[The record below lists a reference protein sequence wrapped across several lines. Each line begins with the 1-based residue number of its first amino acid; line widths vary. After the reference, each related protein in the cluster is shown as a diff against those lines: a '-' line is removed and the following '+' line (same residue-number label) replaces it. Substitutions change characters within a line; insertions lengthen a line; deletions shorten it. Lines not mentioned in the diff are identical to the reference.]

1 MNTDYK
7 PEDICRFLTEMR
19 LNALSA
25 HFEDRYQKAL
35 TDEAGILQFLGTF
48 LEEELLERK
57 QRRFERLIKAANL
70 DPADSVENYNF
81 ELARSR
87 GVDPA
92 QVRDLVGGSYLA
104 PTPRNIVLA
113 GSVGTGKTK
122 LARTLAF
129 EAVRRDYRAAVE
141 NTRDMVEHLYRMR
154 DSHLFPKLYRR
165 FVTVDVMALDD
176 LAYMP
181 FAPEQVE
188 FLFRLV
194 FDRTEKQ
201 TGPIIVTTNTDVKEW
216 WQFFP
221 SKAMGMAFSDR
232 ILGGAIGIKFSGPSI
247 RTQRSKQVKPSKST
261 DKNEGSPS

>member
-1 MNTDYK
+1 MNPDYTL
-7 PEDICRFLTEMR
+7 EDICRFLSQMR
-19 LNALSA
+19 LPTLAAN
-25 HFEDRYQKAL
+25 FQDRYQKAL
-35 TDEAGILQFLGTF
+35 AQEAGILQFLGAF
-48 LEEELLERK
+48 LEEELVASQ
-57 QRRFERLIKAANL
+57 QRRCQRLIQAANL
-70 DPADSVENYNF
+70 DPADSIQNYDF

-92 QVRDLVGGSYLA
+92 QVRDLAGGSYLR
-104 PTPRNIVLA
+104 PKPRNLVLA

-129 EAVRRDYRAAVE
+129 EAVRRDYKAAVH
-141 NTRDMVEHLYRMR
+141 NTRELVEHLYRMR

-165 FVTVDVMALDD
+165 LVTVDLLTLDD

-201 TGPIIVTTNTDVKEW
+201 LGPIIVTTNTDVKEW

-247 RTQRSKQVKPSKST
+247 RGSRDKPSPPADST
-261 DKNEGSPS
+261 DNPPKK